1 MAENVKGT
9 IRIRVN
15 QNVTIENLHKIID
28 GIVGI
33 SGCRTC
39 GLGGIDLHLSGDPV
53 ELQEVAKLPGV
64 KSVSFGS

>member
-1 MAENVKGT
+1 MAETLKGT
-9 IRIRVN
+9 VRIRVT
-15 QNVTIENLHKIID
+15 QNVTLENLHHMLD
-28 GIVGI
+28 RIVGI

-64 KSVSFGS
+64 QSVSFGS

>member
-1 MAENVKGT
+1 MAENFKGT
-9 IRIRVN
+9 VRIRVT
-15 QNVTIENLHKIID
+15 QNVKVENLHHMID
-28 GIVGI
+28 QIVGL

-64 KSVSFGS
+64 QAVSFGS